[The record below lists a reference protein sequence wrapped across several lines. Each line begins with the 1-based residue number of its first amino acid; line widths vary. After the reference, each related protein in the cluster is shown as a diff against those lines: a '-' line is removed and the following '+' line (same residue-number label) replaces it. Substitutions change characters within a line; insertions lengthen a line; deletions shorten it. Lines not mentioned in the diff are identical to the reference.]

1 MRKGEKLICNFNDR
15 LFSPPLDE
23 AKEDLMKRCYVRRRR
38 EGRQG
43 PVMPLHVVAIVS
55 VTTMLLHANLE
66 FACLLKSSRDRG
78 EIARF
83 LPFRPLRIIF

>member
-23 AKEDLMKRCYVRRRR
+23 AKEDLMKRCYVRRR

-43 PVMPLHVVAIVS
+43 PRVMPLLVVAIVS
-55 VTTMLLHANLE
+55 VTTMLLHADLE
-66 FACLLKSSRDRG
+66 FACLLKSAFRAAIEERLRDS
-78 EIARF
+78 F
-83 LPFRPLRIIF
+83 HSVH

>member
-23 AKEDLMKRCYVRRRR
+23 AKEDLMKRCYVRRR

-43 PVMPLHVVAIVS
+43 PRVMPLRVVAIVS
-55 VTTMLLHANLE
+55 VTTMLLHADLE
-66 FACLLKSSRDRG
+66 FACLLKSAFRAAIEERLRDS
-78 EIARF
+78 F
-83 LPFRPLRIIF
+83 HSVH